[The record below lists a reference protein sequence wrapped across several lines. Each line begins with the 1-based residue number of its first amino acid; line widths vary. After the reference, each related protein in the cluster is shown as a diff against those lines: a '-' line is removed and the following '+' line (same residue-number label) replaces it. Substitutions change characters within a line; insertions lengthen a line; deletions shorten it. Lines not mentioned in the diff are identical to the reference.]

1 MDRLDPLLETAGPL
15 LRRVDQVLS
24 AGGAPADHEV
34 WRHLRRVRLLPWE
47 AVQAVAAL
55 RPGDLAD
62 AAAELRAG
70 ARSCARVAASLPP
83 PAEWTGD
90 AADAYDAARRRAAAH
105 LSGGPDNLDG
115 RLEATAALAEAM
127 FDWMTAARDGLAA
140 VLAEVLTSAEALSL
154 SADADVDAGLPS
166 AGDLAA
172 AADVAARVLETI
184 ATSYAA
190 AQEVATVS
198 ADLAVA
204 LDA

>member
-24 AGGAPADHEV
+24 AGGAPVDHEV

-62 AAAELRAG
+62 AAPELRAG

-105 LSGGPDNLDG
+105 LSGGPDNLDK
-115 RLEATAALAEAM
+115 RLEATADLADALVG
-127 FDWMTAARDGLAA
+127 WMTGARDDLAS
-140 VLAEVLTSAEALSL
+140 VLAEVLTSAEALTL
-154 SADADVDAGLPS
+154 SADADAELPS
-166 AGDLAA
+166 AGDVVA
-172 AADVAARVLETI
+172 AADVAARILDTI
-184 ATSYAA
+184 ATNYES

-198 ADLAVA
+198 ADLAVPLRA
-204 LDA
+204 